1 MPTSNISN
9 MKKKRKSKVPCSEP
23 SVDAEL
29 MNPLF
34 ICFSNAIN
42 AVSRLGR
49 AGDAILKGKKKL
61 RPRGRDSVFVLFLRE
76 KGQQTKRELEDLN
89 FVCYSIRKLAR
100 IKVLN
105 EFFLSF
111 HFSDQLLEA
120 IPIQF
125 LSWKKNVDSALN
137 RPIKA
142 KSRFQTGQ
150 NRNGRHRNS
159 IFFCRNP
166 SSHRRIMSS
175 KSMRVD
181 R

>member
-1 MPTSNISN
+1 

-34 ICFSNAIN
+34 IWFSNAIN

-125 LSWKKNVDSALN
+125 LSWKKTSIQHWIGQSKQRVDFKLGKTEMAA
-137 RPIKA
+137 IET
-142 KSRFQTGQ
+142 RF
-150 NRNGRHRNS
+150 
-159 IFFCRNP
+159 FFCRNP